1 MARAGQNLF
10 LKKTLRAS
18 GSTTFNA
25 PGNYLPPYGSTV
37 IQIGG
42 RGSPGNNTVAAIPG
56 NSVPGNSVPGNSV
69 PGNAVPGNYAG
80 ANPGSPGNV
89 SGNNPATLAGHNYGT
104 WMYVSMTVNT
114 YSGSPPGLGPSYFT
128 QQGVSNNAPHG
139 VGAQHTYPGPAS
151 TSHHAGS
158 PPADPSFYGQNINQ
172 HTNYNPAAYNGS
184 PNFSPGN
191 PNYNPYTPGN
201 PNFNPTNHNPTTTN
215 PTTTNP
221 TTPAVPGNTGPSA
234 NIEGVTLPGG
244 PADSPA
250 NVVPA
255 TSTSIVYTGSNISIT
270 VPTGGYVTIQNV

>member
-56 NSVPGNSVPGNSV
+56 NSVPGNSVPGN
-69 PGNAVPGNYAG
+69 AVPGNYAG

-89 SGNNPATLAGHNYGT
+89 AGNNPATLAGHNYGT
-104 WMYVSMTVNT
+104 WMYVGMYMNT
-114 YSGSPPGLGPSYFT
+114 YSGSPPGLSPSYFT
-128 QQGVSNNAPHG
+128 IPGVGSGPPG
-139 VGAQHTYPGPAS
+139 GAQHTGTGPNP
-151 TSHHAGS
+151 TSHFAAS
-158 PPADPSFYGQNINQ
+158 PPADPSFYGQNIQQNGNFGT
-172 HTNYNPAAYNGS
+172 TNYNGN

-191 PNYNPYTPGN
+191 PNYNPYSPGN
-201 PNFNPTNHNPTTTN
+201 PNYNPTNHNPTTTNPTTTN

-270 VPTGGYVTIQNV
+270 VPSGGYVTIQNV